1 MKDEDELDFAGS
13 AEDELR
19 SDGSSHEDD
28 EKPDDLDEPMGDD
41 EEKIPPP
48 PPPPPAPPA
57 PPVPV
62 EPETP
67 VVSHAGVG
75 SGDAVPTPPPPPPP
89 APIAAGVTAA
99 EDPFE
104 EEDVAINTRVPDTES
119 ELEGESGQ
127 PKARRTSRRER
138 AGAFRPHLAGNP
150 ALRAWPSLPV
160 HPRSPRE
167 AVWKVGR
174 EGAELR
180 VSTPRRT
187 LLPAR
192 TRLPSSSSIGRPRNS
207 SASPPRDATGS
218 LGGHG
223 GHDPR
228 DDDNDEWDLPPGVP
242 RTTRAENESRP
253 RRDDDRSRTALG
265 AREDRRGP
273 KGEGKGRGKHR
284 PGKGGREDPGP
295 PRQRDDRGRDTR
307 GGRRDDRRPP
317 PRHDETSERRG
328 PGRDERRGR
337 DDPGDDRRDR
347 HRDRRR
353 DDRRHQSDPP
363 PPRRPPAGD
372 HSRGGG
378 EDRSG
383 WRR

>member
-1 MKDEDELDFAGS
+1 MVESPRPRKGRGAS
-13 AEDELR
+13 R
-19 SDGSSHEDD
+19 SS
-28 EKPDDLDEPMGDD
+28 
-41 EEKIPPP
+41 
-48 PPPPPAPPA
+48 
-57 PPVPV
+57 
-62 EPETP
+62 
-67 VVSHAGVG
+67 
-75 SGDAVPTPPPPPPP
+75 
-89 APIAAGVTAA
+89 
-99 EDPFE
+99 
-104 EEDVAINTRVPDTES
+104 
-119 ELEGESGQ
+119 
-127 PKARRTSRRER
+127 
-138 AGAFRPHLAGNP
+138 LAGDP

-167 AVWKVGR
+167 AVRKVGR
-174 EGAELR
+174 EGAELKA
-180 VSTPRRT
+180 STARRT
-187 LLPAR
+187 LSPAR
-192 TRLPSSSSIGRPRNS
+192 TATPRVRLRSGGPGTP
-207 SASPPRDATGS
+207 ASPPRDATGS

-223 GHDPR
+223 GYDPR

-242 RTTRAENESRP
+242 RTSRAANESRP

-317 PRHDETSERRG
+317 PRHEETSERRG

-372 HSRGGG
+372 RNRDDG
-378 EDRSG
+378 EDRRRDGGGDRGDRGGRRRDDAPRDREEPGSG
-383 WRR
+383 W